1 MNLPKPRCRAQA
13 QRNCRFAQGTR
24 NVLQSSRGVADNRQE
39 TVEEKCCDCGAHA
52 DSEKRQRNKQREQC
66 QRRNG
71 LHNAGKTKNNMAG
84 RAAATR
90 PNAKRNS
97 N

>member
-1 MNLPKPRCRAQA
+1 MNLPKPRGR
-13 QRNCRFAQGTR
+13 RESESDRRLAQGTR
-24 NVLQSSRGVADNRQE
+24 NVLQASRGVADNRQE
-39 TVEEKCCDCGAHA
+39 TIEEKCCDCGAHA

-71 LHNAGKTKNNMAG
+71 LHNAGKTKNNMAD